1 MEPENLRLGGG
12 VSQTVFNPI
21 VAMVVIIAGL
31 LIWFLPRNKAF
42 VPFLA
47 VSILIPIDQIVLIGV
62 FHFPVIRILIF
73 FGLIRIAW
81 AKFSSK
87 TEFFSGGINAID
99 MTVILLSFFTA
110 LTGIL
115 LWKVLQAY
123 IYELGEVYSTLG
135 LYFVLRFFIRDES
148 DVRRSIRVFAY
159 VAAVTALFMVYE
171 QATGQNLVYSLLQG
185 AKAASLG
192 SAMERDNRFRAAGSF
207 GHPILA
213 GTFGAILLPLF
224 FGLWLKYKEDRKVA
238 VLGIL
243 SATVIPIAAN
253 SSTPMLG
260 YMAGLLALCLWPVRG
275 FMRLFRWGIVITL
288 VSLHLVMKAPV
299 WHLISRIDLAGGSS
313 SYHRYE
319 LVNQC
324 ILHFKDWWLLGVK
337 STFDWGWDM
346 WDTANQYV
354 STADHSGLVPLI
366 LFLAII
372 VCGFKSVGAAR
383 KAVEEHDKKAA
394 LMFWALGASLLAN
407 VVSFVGI
414 SYWDQTAVAWYG
426 LLAMI
431 TAARVVVPVES
442 TATVPMQAAPVLPAE
457 LKMPLRPV
465 HATQAARPLNSYGRM
480 VTGRWPPRST
490 TK

>member
-1 MEPENLRLGGG
+1 
-12 VSQTVFNPI
+12 
-21 VAMVVIIAGL
+21 VVIIAGL

-42 VPFLA
+42 VPFLV

-81 AKFSSK
+81 TKFSSK
-87 TEFFSGGINAID
+87 TEFFAGGMNAID
-99 MTVILLSFFTA
+99 WTVILLSLTTA

-115 LWKVLQAY
+115 LWKILQAY
-123 IYELGEVYSTLG
+123 IYELGDIYSTLG

-148 DVRRSIRVFAY
+148 DVRRSIRIFAY
-159 VAAVTALFMVYE
+159 ISAVTALLMVYE
-171 QATGQNLVYSLLQG
+171 QATGQNLVYTILQG
-185 AKAASLG
+185 AKAATLG

-224 FGLWLKYKEDRKVA
+224 FGLWLKYKQDRKVA

-260 YMAGLLALCLWPVRG
+260 YMAGLMALCLWPVRG
-275 FMRLFRWGIVITL
+275 FMRLIRWGIVLTL
-288 VSLHLVMKAPV
+288 VSLHMAMKAPV

-324 ILHFKDWWLLGVK
+324 ILHFKDWWLVGVK

-354 STADHSGLVPLI
+354 STADHSGLVPLL

-372 VCGFKSVGAAR
+372 VYGFKSVGASR
-383 KAVEEHDKKAA
+383 KAVEKEDKKSG
-394 LMFWALGASLLAN
+394 LMFWALGAALFAN

-431 TAARVVVPVES
+431 TAAKFAVPAEA
-442 TATVPMQAAPVLPAE
+442 TATAPVQAVSAAPVE
-457 LKMPLRPV
+457 LKMPLTP
-465 HATQAARPLNSYGRM
+465 APAPQAAARPLNSYGRM